1 MLNLFIFEEKEKESE
16 KEGGKESERERQ
28 RERGTSNER
37 ATTKRNP
44 DCYIG

>member
-37 ATTKRNP
+37 VTTKRNP
-44 DCYIG
+44 ACLIG